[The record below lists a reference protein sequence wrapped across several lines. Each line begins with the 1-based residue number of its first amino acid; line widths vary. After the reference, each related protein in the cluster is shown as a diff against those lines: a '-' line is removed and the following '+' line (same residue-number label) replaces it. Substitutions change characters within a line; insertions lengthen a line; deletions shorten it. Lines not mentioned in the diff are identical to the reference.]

1 MDDKQPA
8 SIKGELSPSVEPFNS
23 HQNTNSNFQPIGN
36 TNNLGTEEM
45 EKGTKKRMA
54 CTNCRKRR
62 KKCDFQYP
70 CSSCLKLS
78 LDCNIN
84 VNDLRKKRYKNE
96 YVEELESK
104 VQFLEK
110 KLLETQNLKSSSFAN
125 SASPASSSSFN
136 AISPSNSNGILQETR
151 NSPLH
156 PNTFEHKHLKPQTS
170 ISSLPSLSNP
180 GSKKSSSRINDLKT
194 TVIVRPDAP
203 LDSKV
208 SQNSKENNAPLV
220 LDHGQMSSTDT
231 KLHPIIPS
239 LNSLGVKNSF
249 TNGSN
254 NTGSIYPGTRPTSSG
269 GFQLP
274 QPPLHLLHASK
285 PAHLSNDSQILQS
298 LKLFFQW
305 LYPGY
310 FIFVHRE
317 SFLYGF
323 FTDYQDGYEHSRY
336 CSFELVYAV
345 AAIGSRLS
353 PELRSKSAEYFETA
367 RIEVLNK
374 IFQQSYT
381 AEITTVQTL
390 MCLAFYELGNGN
402 FSSAWYFSGLA
413 IRIGHDIGFQL
424 DPQAWVVESGKNG
437 FEDDTVGNKS
447 SYNSMGQAGHSSE
460 DDFNDSDKL
469 TRSEMAIRSR
479 IYWGCYVADHYICLI
494 LGRTPS
500 LSVSNSTIPDSDEMP
515 EIAGTEDFKFES
527 KLILQVS
534 LPLKNLIIL
543 SRIVQ
548 IFTSKL
554 FIEPNISKLEK
565 LEYLRKFNS
574 KVYSW
579 RQSLPNFLKWSKNT
593 LETNLD
599 YSTDPTICYFW
610 YHYYIVLLTFNKPFI
625 GDSEVSQVAVQEVLD
640 DLKMLFTNFKLKMG
654 NDCLNKCSL
663 NQLFSCSLAIQI
675 LVKLKTT
682 IVTRAELQKTRND
695 ERGLK
700 LEKKLQDIDE
710 SLKFFSD
717 MFELMSP
724 TYDIPGKMI
733 GGTLSRNTKG
743 NTYLLRSK
751 DSLNMIKKSTSVP
764 PPFIGTKTGTMGLS
778 PGGSGA
784 LQEYA
789 HAPSP
794 FAMTEK
800 MQFANNGSTHPSPQP
815 PQLSFFKTTN
825 LPIKRPFITTGH
837 TRSSSQ
843 SQLPSLSPQPG
854 PQYQQPPSHLQPQ
867 RNTSIPCPPSQP
879 SASVVIGMNVNNQ
892 YVNNVNDLNNM
903 ISYHHALKRDDMGP
917 VLTTASTIN
926 NNNNN
931 TNNINNTN
939 TNTNTN
945 TDIIHDQNFSKIS
958 SKEIL
963 GPSLEQPDLDLSTAL
978 TPIANTTSDVVKT
991 TINNSVN
998 NVVGDTIKKMPLMST
1013 FKTTTSNRK
1022 TFGLNELRDSDT
1034 TMLSDNT
1041 ITGVPNAN
1049 NTVSNLTNLTNLT
1062 NSSNPNGNSNHTP
1075 HSNNNVNTLFIN
1087 NNNIEYTYDFSLSDE
1102 IDGIIRETFGI
1113 DNFNTHHT
1121 L

>member
-1 MDDKQPA
+1 MNDKQPI
-8 SIKGELSPSVEPFNS
+8 SIKEELSPSVKLPNTQ
-23 HQNTNSNFQPIGN
+23 QNNILHAQTTGDKSISEDQDV
-36 TNNLGTEEM
+36 
-45 EKGTKKRMA
+45 EKKSKKRMA

-62 KKCDFQYP
+62 KKCDFQFP
-70 CSSCLKLS
+70 CSSCVKLS

-84 VNDLRKKRYKNE
+84 VNDLRKKRYKNK

-104 VQFLEK
+104 VQFLER
-110 KLLETQNLKSSSFAN
+110 KLQEAQSLRSSSFAN
-125 SASPASSSSFN
+125 SASPASSSSYN
-136 AISPSNSNGILQETR
+136 IISPSNSNGLLQETR
-151 NSPLH
+151 NSPLYQ
-156 PNTFEHKHLKPQTS
+156 NTYEQKQLKPQTS
-170 ISSLPSLSNP
+170 TSSLPALSN
-180 GSKKSSSRINDLKT
+180 SALKKSSSRINDLKT
-194 TVIVRPDAP
+194 TVIIRPDSFLSSEGFQNNKESSVP
-203 LDSKV
+203 LGLDQGQTCSK
-208 SQNSKENNAPLV
+208 
-220 LDHGQMSSTDT
+220 DI
-231 KLHPIIPS
+231 KLQPIIPS
-239 LNSLGVKNSF
+239 LSTLQAKVAL
-249 TNGSN
+249 TNGSTN
-254 NTGSIYPGTRPTSSG
+254 NGSDNTGTAPIPNHSV
-269 GFQLP
+269 QLP
-274 QPPLHLLHASK
+274 HLPFHATK

-336 CSFELVYAV
+336 CSSELVYAV
-345 AAIGSRLS
+345 AAVGSRLS

-367 RIEVLNK
+367 RLEVLNK

-413 IRIGHDIGFQL
+413 IRIGYDIGFQL
-424 DPQAWVVESGKNG
+424 DPQAWVVESSGKSG
-437 FEDDTVGNKS
+437 VEDDNLGNKS
-447 SYNSMGQAGHSSE
+447 NQSGMGHSSE

-494 LGRTPS
+494 LGRAPS

-593 LETNLD
+593 LENNLD

-625 GDSEVSQVAVQEVLD
+625 GDSEVSQVAVKEVLD

-654 NDCLNKCSL
+654 KDCLNKCSL

-675 LVKLKTT
+675 LVKLKSITANE
-682 IVTRAELQKTRND
+682 AETQPSGSK
-695 ERGLK
+695 EK
-700 LEKKLQDIDE
+700 ELEFRKKLKNIEQ

-724 TYDIPGKMI
+724 TYDIPGKMM

-751 DSLNMIKKSTSVP
+751 DSLSVIKKSSSSVP
-764 PPFIGTKTGTMGLS
+764 PSFNGTTSVSMGLS
-778 PGGSGA
+778 PGGSGF
-784 LQEYA
+784 LQDYA
-789 HAPSP
+789 HPPSP
-794 FAMTEK
+794 FGMTEK
-800 MQFANNGSTHPSPQP
+800 LQFATSNSNHPSPQP
-815 PQLSFFKTTN
+815 PQLSFFKTNN
-825 LPIKRPFITTGH
+825 LSMKKHFFTSGH
-837 TRSSSQ
+837 PMPNGQ
-843 SQLPSLSPQPG
+843 NHLHSLSPQPG
-854 PQYQQPPSHLQPQ
+854 LQHPQHQQPLSQLQQTQTQTQTQTQSHSINSYPPS
-867 RNTSIPCPPSQP
+867 SSQP

-903 ISYHHALKRDDMGP
+903 ISYHHAMKRYDLGNTAP
-917 VLTTASTIN
+917 VSAAT
-926 NNNNN
+926 
-931 TNNINNTN
+931 TNNV
-939 TNTNTN
+939 
-945 TDIIHDQNFSKIS
+945 HEQNSTHTS
-958 SKEIL
+958 SKDIL
-963 GPSLEQPDLDLSTAL
+963 VPSLEHPDFDPTTAI
-978 TPIANTTSDVVKT
+978 TPTNTTKDVVST
-991 TINNSVN
+991 TMNNPVNNSL
-998 NVVGDTIKKMPLMST
+998 GDTTTDTNIHKMALPTLNMPVMST
-1013 FKTTTSNRK
+1013 FKTTTPNNKNSGLSETTLLSN
-1022 TFGLNELRDSDT
+1022 
-1034 TMLSDNT
+1034 
-1041 ITGVPNAN
+1041 
-1049 NTVSNLTNLTNLT
+1049 T
-1062 NSSNPNGNSNHTP
+1062 NSAGLSSTIPNNHIP
-1075 HSNNNVNTLFIN
+1075 QSNNNINALFIN